1 MGSMTGIIGRW
12 KPLGLRR
19 AMVLGVLVLLCLT
32 GCHTTA
38 GFGQDVQSL
47 GRDIQKN
54 AK

>member
-1 MGSMTGIIGRW
+1 MGSVRWIGGGT
-12 KPLGLRR
+12 PPGLRR
-19 AMVLGVLVLLCLT
+19 ALVLGVLVLLCLT
-32 GCHTTA
+32 GCHTTS